1 MGLFL
6 LFDFVNG
13 AQGSLVCMCLK
24 QKCWVLADGHFNF
37 LLVYG
42 QTISW
47 SGGCSNICLHHQ
59 SVGVTTSYILI
70 LCWLSD
76 LVLTWRIY
84 LIASSGLISYVFSAF
99 RKTLGKKKLSTSTGK
114 KAEVTILDLTHRIS
128 DLYSLMAF
136 WVIST
141 DFWVF
146 AGSRPVWTAFLRA
159 WSLKR
164 HRHKFWVSHSSPC
177 CR

>member
-24 QKCWVLADGHFNF
+24 QKCWVLADGHF

-99 RKTLGKKKLSTSTGK
+99 RKTLGKKKALNKYRKKSRSYNFRLDSPNFIFILIDGFLSYINRLLSFCWIKACLNSISESLELK
-114 KAEVTILDLTHRIS
+114 KTQTQVLS
-128 DLYSLMAF
+128 
-136 WVIST
+136 
-141 DFWVF
+141 
-146 AGSRPVWTAFLRA
+146 
-159 WSLKR
+159 
-164 HRHKFWVSHSSPC
+164 
-177 CR
+177 